1 MRPLV
6 FPAPFSAGLRSAC
19 IMMGDESSKN
29 DGCYYFLLTESR
41 GLLHMERS
49 EPGLFLA
56 LGRKKNQNQR
66 NGEWFGTETG
76 EV

>member
-1 MRPLV
+1 
-6 FPAPFSAGLRSAC
+6 
-19 IMMGDESSKN
+19 MMGDESSKN

-66 NGEWFGTETG
+66 NGEWFKLRQGRFRLDMRKKFFPQGVVTH
-76 EV
+76 